1 MTEPPFLLVSLHSLL
16 EKKCGAGDHRKVSS
30 VFTLEGED
38 LVWTSTDK

>member
-1 MTEPPFLLVSLHSLL
+1 MIEPPFSVG
-16 EKKCGAGDHRKVSS
+16 EPPFPVGEEVCHRKVSS

>member
-1 MTEPPFLLVSLHSLL
+1 M
-16 EKKCGAGDHRKVSS
+16 EKKCGACDHRKVSS